1 MGVVRSLFKRLELLL
16 RSFTLVSVPLI
27 RVGDC
32 KTKDPMSYF
41 RLVSVMTATLTRES
55 TYLICTARVYYVVAH
70 LEFLPIKIVLE
81 PWGDW
86 NGSVRARVLPTS
98 LSSFQD
104 VIFPDRD

>member
-81 PWGDW
+81 PWG
-86 NGSVRARVLPTS
+86 GTGTVLSEPVYYPHRYH
-98 LSSFQD
+98 LS
-104 VIFPDRD
+104 RT